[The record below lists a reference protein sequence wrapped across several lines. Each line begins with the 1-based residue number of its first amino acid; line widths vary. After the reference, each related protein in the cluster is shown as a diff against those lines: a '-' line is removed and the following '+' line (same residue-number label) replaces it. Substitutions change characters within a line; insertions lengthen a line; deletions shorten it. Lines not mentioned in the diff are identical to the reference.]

1 MYNSRKRDHRS
12 GTSQLMTG
20 RPDPKYTYFLR
31 SNTKDLHQLPET
43 LLRT

>member
-31 SNTKDLHQLPET
+31 SNTKDLPQLLET
-43 LLRT
+43 LLRR